1 MLTTGPKTPKKHGSL
16 NFSAIHKKPSLGWVF
31 CGVCRV
37 HVARF
42 RVERRLFVYCMN
54 KIELFSFQE
63 KIVRVLGTPENPLFV
78 AADVC
83 QILEI
88 GNSSDS
94 LKGLDEDEKITLA
107 NSEGN
112 PRAGVPHQLNC
123 VTESGL
129 YSLVFKSRKP
139 EAKKFRK
146 WVTSEVLPA
155 LRKQGLYEIEEGE
168 KNPSEALTAL
178 EGIAFDASRA
188 RAGLIAGEIP
198 VETAQ
203 VISSLCAQG
212 LRAWEMRLRIKP
224 EILTAQLSLLSIPG
238 DEMHRVLVA
247 VADSIEGNGVF
258 TMSDLFVIARE
269 AGVLKGDLTEGRAKS
284 FGKGLVHCRMHVY
297 TDSRGRK
304 FRMDK
309 RRCKDGTRYSI
320 QFNGEVAK

>member
-88 GNSSDS
+88 
-94 LKGLDEDEKITLA
+94 
-107 NSEGN
+107 GN

-269 AGVLKGDLTEGRAKS
+269 AGVLKGELTEGRAKS